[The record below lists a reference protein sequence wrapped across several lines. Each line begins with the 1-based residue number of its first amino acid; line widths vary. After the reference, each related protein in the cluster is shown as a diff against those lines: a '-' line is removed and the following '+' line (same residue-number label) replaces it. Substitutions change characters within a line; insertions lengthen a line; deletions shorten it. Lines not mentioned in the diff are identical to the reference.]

1 MKVFKNILVVLLVF
15 VASMGYGQ
23 KYTTKAYSLYQA
35 GSYDEAQL
43 YADSAIVSNERFNS
57 QLWQLR
63 GLIYRKLEQSVGEKE
78 YRDIAIESFVQART
92 LDEEGKYK
100 DKIDGYLKNT
110 VIRYYNGAVTAL
122 EEKNLEEAESSYNQY
137 KEKQKKY
144 VDETADF
151 KESDIQFYTAL
162 GSEYLKLVSTL
173 QGAEKTKQTAK
184 GVHFFQT
191 VLELD
196 NNIFGPNL
204 NVGVMYYNN
213 GADLLM
219 NMDPLTPIEEIPL
232 IEERAQEDFRKAL
245 PYLLEAN
252 RIDGTRTDVIEA
264 ITGCYY
270 GLQDDV
276 NYDKYQKILDTEN
289 LPKLLEGH
297 KANPENIEVLSEL
310 IRIYSTT
317 FKDEVKYKKYVDIMN
332 KLEE

>member
-1 MKVFKNILVVLLVF
+1 MKLFKNILVVLLVF
-15 VASMGYGQ
+15 SASIGYGQ

-35 GSYDEAQL
+35 GTYVEAQA

-63 GLIYRKLEQSVGEKE
+63 GLIYRKLEQTVGEKE

-122 EEKNLEEAESSYNQY
+122 EEKNLEEAENSYNQY
-137 KEKQKKY
+137 KEKQQKY
-144 VDETADF
+144 VDQAADF

-173 QGAEKTKQTAK
+173 HGEEKTKQTAK
-184 GVHFFQT
+184 GINFFQT
-191 VLELD
+191 VLELNKD
-196 NNIFGPNL
+196 IFGPNL

-219 NMDPLTPIEEIPL
+219 NMDPLTPIEEIPV
-232 IEERAQEDFRKAL
+232 IEEKAQEYFRKAL

-252 RIDGTRTDVIEA
+252 RIDPSRMDVIEA

-270 GLQDDV
+270 GLQDDD
-276 NYDKYQKILDTEN
+276 NYDKYQKLLDEKN
-289 LPKLLEGH
+289 LPSLLEKH
-297 KANPENIEVLSEL
+297 KSTPKNIEVLSEL
-310 IRIYSTT
+310 LRIYSTT
-317 FKDEVKYKKYVDIMN
+317 FKDEEKYKKYVEILN